1 MQFAASS
8 TGGGRM
14 EAHDRT
20 HSAHPTLRH
29 EDGAAARRGPR
40 VVHVEDDDDL
50 RGLCGEILDEAGFV
64 VVGSAT
70 LAAGRSAILASIPD
84 VLLVDRD
91 LPDGSGLD
99 LVRWLRATP
108 AYARVHVVVFS
119 ARKSREDVESAVAAG
134 CDAFLG
140 KPCAPDVLVETI
152 EDLARPDPDA
162 GRRRTGRRRR
172 YAPSL

>member
-1 MQFAASS
+1 
-8 TGGGRM
+8 M

-20 HSAHPTLRH
+20 HSAHPTLPH
-29 EDGAAARRGPR
+29 EEGSDDRAAVRRGPC

-50 RGLCGEILDEAGFV
+50 RGLCGEILDEAGFT
-64 VVGSAT
+64 VVGCAT
-70 LAAGRSAILASIPD
+70 LAAGRSAIIASVPD

-99 LVRWLRATP
+99 LVRWLRGTP
-108 AYARVHVVVFS
+108 AYASIHVIVFS
-119 ARKSREDVESAVAAG
+119 ARKSREDVESAVSAG